1 MPGTDTGLSLAYP
14 CEPVRWDEVF
24 GDLAPVELEVGC
36 GKGLFLANAA
46 RSQPSVNYLGVE
58 ISRKYASRAV
68 ERLEKLGLLN
78 VRVCTGDARRLLAH
92 YVPAGSLAGLHVYF
106 PDPWWKKRHRK
117 RRVFDESF
125 VADAARALRPGG
137 KLWVATDVSEYYDVI
152 VRLVAT
158 RIEFRDLGE
167 PEVLDPRHDLD
178 YLTNFERKYRIAGRA
193 IYRRV
198 YVRDERS

>member
-1 MPGTDTGLSLAYP
+1 
-14 CEPVRWDEVF
+14 
-24 GDLAPVELEVGC
+24 
-36 GKGLFLANAA
+36 
-46 RSQPSVNYLGVE
+46 
-58 ISRKYASRAV
+58 
-68 ERLEKLGLLN
+68 
-78 VRVCTGDARRLLAH
+78 
-92 YVPAGSLAGLHVYF
+92 
-106 PDPWWKKRHRK
+106 
-117 RRVFDESF
+117 
-125 VADAARALRPGG
+125 
-137 KLWVATDVSEYYDVI
+137 VI